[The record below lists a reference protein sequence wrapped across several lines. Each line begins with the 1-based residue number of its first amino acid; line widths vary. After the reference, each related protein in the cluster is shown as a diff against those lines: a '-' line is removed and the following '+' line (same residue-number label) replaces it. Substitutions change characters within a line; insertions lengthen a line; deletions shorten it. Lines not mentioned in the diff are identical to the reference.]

1 MKLKH
6 ILITVGVLIALLI
19 AAKLAGLIGGEK
31 AEKVT
36 VEKAENRRI
45 IETVT
50 ASGKVQPE
58 TEVKLSSEVS
68 GEVVELLVKEGDVVK
83 KGQLLFKVR
92 PDVLKSGFDRA
103 SASYS
108 SQKASIASAE
118 QQLQQS
124 QGIFENEDGIYK
136 RNVQLFKNK
145 VISVAEFDAAKAAYG
160 TSKTNLEAAKQT
172 VIAAKFNLAQMG
184 ATVQEASANLAKATI
199 FAPVDG
205 VISKLSVELGDRI
218 LGTAQFAGTEI
229 MRISNLKS
237 MEVNVD
243 VNEND
248 INRVNV
254 GDSAVIEVD
263 AFSDKKF
270 KGIVTEIASSSKDVG
285 TATAVASTDQVT
297 NFVVKVRIAADSY
310 SGVSGGAKDLPSP
323 FRPGLSATVDIE
335 SSSVK
340 SLSVPIQSVFTKNAA
355 KDNKGGSND
364 ADAGKQKNKLNDK
377 TIKQYVY
384 MYANGTVKQVEV
396 TTGIQDDQ
404 YIQIKKGLKPGT
416 EVVSGPYS
424 AIQNRLKDGMK
435 VEKTTKDKLFAD
447 PDKKVKIPVINKISN
462 LSRLENIKPGFFIYI

>member
-6 ILITVGVLIALLI
+6 ILITVGLLI
-19 AAKLAGLIGGEK
+19 VLLVVAKMTGLIGGEK
-31 AEKVT
+31 MEKVT
-36 VEKAENRRI
+36 VEKAASRRI

-68 GEVVELLVKEGDVVK
+68 GEVVELLVKEGDIVK

-92 PDVLKSGFDRA
+92 PDVLRSGFDRA

-108 SQKASIASAE
+108 SQKASVASAAQVLE
-118 QQLQQS
+118 QS
-124 QGIFENEDGIYK
+124 KASFANEEGIYK
-136 RNVQLFKNK
+136 RNVELFKKK
-145 VISVAEFDAAKAAYG
+145 VISVAEFDAAKSAYV
-160 TSKTNLEAAKQT
+160 TAKTTLEGAKQSL
-172 VIAAKFNLAQMG
+172 IAAKFNLETSG
-184 ATVQEASANLAKATI
+184 ANVQEASANLAKATI

-229 MRISNLKS
+229 MRISNLTS

-263 AFSDKKF
+263 AFEDKKF
-270 KGIVTEIASSSKDVG
+270 KGVVTEIASSSKDVG
-285 TATAVASTDQVT
+285 TTTATASTDQVT

-310 SGVSGGAKDLPSP
+310 SGVKGGAKGLPSP

-335 SSSVK
+335 SSSVT
-340 SLSVPIQSVFTKNAA
+340 SLSVPIQSVFTKGGKDEAA
-355 KDNKGGSND
+355 EKNPD
-364 ADAGKQKNKLNDK
+364 ATADKQKAKLNDK

-384 MYANGTVKQVEV
+384 TYTNGTVKQVEV
-396 TTGIQDDQ
+396 TTGIQNDQ
-404 YIQIKKGLKPGT
+404 YIQIKKGLKEGA

-424 AIQNRLKDGMK
+424 AIQNKLKDGMK
-435 VEKTTKDKLFAD
+435 VEKTTKDQLFAS
-447 PDKKVKIPVINKISN
+447 PDKK
-462 LSRLENIKPGFFIYI
+462 

>member
-6 ILITVGVLIALLI
+6 ILITVGVLIALLVVL
-19 AAKLAGLIGGEK
+19 KLTGVIGGEK
-31 AEKVT
+31 VEKVT
-36 VEKAENRRI
+36 VEKAADRRI

-92 PDVLKSGFDRA
+92 PDVLRSGFDRA

-108 SQKASIASAE
+108 SQKASVASAT
-118 QQLQQS
+118 QLLKQS
-124 QGIFENEDGIYK
+124 EGTFANEDGIYK
-136 RNVQLFKNK
+136 RNVELFKKK
-145 VISVAEFDAAKAAYG
+145 VISVAEFEAAKAAYS
-160 TSKTNLEAAKQT
+160 TAKTNLESAKQSL
-172 VIAAKFNLAQMG
+172 IAAKFNLEQMG
-184 ATVQEASANLAKATI
+184 ANVQEASANLAKATI

-229 MRISNLKS
+229 MRISNLNS

-263 AFSDKKF
+263 AFEDKKF
-270 KGIVTEIASSSKDVG
+270 KGVVTEIASSSKDVG
-285 TATAVASTDQVT
+285 TATTAASTDQVT

-310 SGVSGGAKDLPSP
+310 SGVKGGAKDLPSP

-335 SSSVK
+335 SSSVTG
-340 SLSVPIQSVFTKNAA
+340 LSVPIQAVFTKNADKDNKDA
-355 KDNKGGSND
+355 KDND
-364 ADAGKQKNKLNDK
+364 ANAQKQKSKLNDK
-377 TIKQYVY
+377 TVKQYVY
-384 MYANGTVKQVEV
+384 TYADGKVKQVEV
-396 TTGIQDDQ
+396 VTGIQNDQ
-404 YIQIKKGLKPGT
+404 YIQIKKGLKAGT

-424 AIQNRLKDGMK
+424 AIQNKLKDGMK
-435 VEKTTKDKLFAD
+435 VEKTTKDQLFAQ
-447 PDKKVKIPVINKISN
+447 PDKK
-462 LSRLENIKPGFFIYI
+462 

>member
-6 ILITVGVLIALLI
+6 ILITVGVLIALLVV
-19 AAKLAGLIGGEK
+19 AKLTGLIGGEK
-31 AEKVT
+31 MEKVT
-36 VEKAENRRI
+36 VEKAATRKI

-68 GEVVELLVKEGDVVK
+68 GEVVELLVKEGDIVK

-92 PDVLKSGFDRA
+92 PDVLRSGFDRA

-108 SQKASIASAE
+108 SQKASVASAAQVLE
-118 QQLQQS
+118 QS
-124 QGIFENEDGIYK
+124 KASFANEEGIYK
-136 RNVQLFKNK
+136 RNVELFKKK
-145 VISVAEFDAAKAAYG
+145 VISVAEFDAAKSAFVTA
-160 TSKTNLEAAKQT
+160 KTNLEGAKQSL
-172 VIAAKFNLAQMG
+172 IAAKFNLETSG
-184 ATVQEASANLAKATI
+184 ANVQEASANLAKATI

-229 MRISNLKS
+229 MRISNLSS

-254 GDSAVIEVD
+254 GDNAVIEVD
-263 AFSDKKF
+263 AFEDRKF
-270 KGIVTEIASSSKDVG
+270 KGVVTEIASSSKDVG
-285 TATAVASTDQVT
+285 TTSATASTDQVT

-310 SGVSGGAKDLPSP
+310 SGVKGGAKGLPSP

-335 SSSVK
+335 SSSVT
-340 SLSVPIQSVFTKNAA
+340 SLSVPIQSVFTKGG
-355 KDNKGGSND
+355 KDE
-364 ADAGKQKNKLNDK
+364 ADAKNPDATADKQKTKLNDK

-384 MYANGTVKQVEV
+384 TYASGTVKQVEV
-396 TTGIQDDQ
+396 STGIQNDQ
-404 YIQIKKGLKPGT
+404 YIQIKKGLKAGT

-424 AIQNRLKDGMK
+424 AIQNKLKDGAK
-435 VEKTTKDKLFAD
+435 VEKTTKDQLFAA
-447 PDKKVKIPVINKISN
+447 PDKK
-462 LSRLENIKPGFFIYI
+462 

>member
-6 ILITVGVLIALLI
+6 ILITVGVLIALLVV
-19 AAKLAGLIGGEK
+19 AKLTGLIGGEK
-31 AEKVT
+31 VEKVT
-36 VEKAENRRI
+36 VEKATDRKI

-68 GEVVELLVKEGDVVK
+68 GEVVELLVKEGDIVK

-92 PDVLKSGFDRA
+92 PDVLRSGFDRA

-108 SQKASIASAE
+108 SQKASVASAT
-118 QQLQQS
+118 QLLKQS
-124 QGIFENEDGIYK
+124 EGTFANEDGIYK
-136 RNVQLFKNK
+136 RNVELFKKK
-145 VISVAEFDAAKAAYG
+145 VISVAEFEAAKAAYS
-160 TSKTNLEAAKQT
+160 TAKTNLESAKQSL
-172 VIAAKFNLAQMG
+172 IAAKFNLEQMG
-184 ATVQEASANLAKATI
+184 ANVQEASANLAKATI

-229 MRISNLKS
+229 MRISNLNS

-263 AFSDKKF
+263 AFEDKKF
-270 KGIVTEIASSSKDVG
+270 KGVVTEIASSSKDVG
-285 TATAVASTDQVT
+285 TATAALSTDQVT

-310 SGVSGGAKDLPSP
+310 SGVKGGAKDLPSP

-335 SSSVK
+335 SSSVTG
-340 SLSVPIQSVFTKNAA
+340 LSVPIQAVFTKNEGKDEKDT
-355 KDNKGGSND
+355 KDND
-364 ADAGKQKNKLNDK
+364 ANAQKQKSKLNDK
-377 TIKQYVY
+377 TVKQYVY
-384 MYANGTVKQVEV
+384 TYADGKVKQVEV
-396 TTGIQDDQ
+396 VTGIQNDQ
-404 YIQIKKGLKPGT
+404 YIQIKKGLKAGT

-435 VEKTTKDKLFAD
+435 VEKTTKDQLFAQ
-447 PDKKVKIPVINKISN
+447 PDKK
-462 LSRLENIKPGFFIYI
+462 

>member
-6 ILITVGVLIALLI
+6 ILITVGILIALLV

-31 AEKVT
+31 VEKVT
-36 VEKAENRRI
+36 LEKAVSRKI

-50 ASGKVQPE
+50 ASGKIQPE
-58 TEVKLSSEVS
+58 TEVKLSSEIS

-92 PDVLKSGFDRA
+92 PDVLRSGFDRA

-108 SQKASIASAE
+108 SQKASVASSA
-118 QQLQQS
+118 QQLAQS
-124 QGIFENEDGIYK
+124 EGTFENEQGIYK
-136 RNVQLFKNK
+136 RNVELFKKK
-145 VISVAEFDAAKAAYG
+145 VISVAEFDAAKAAYV

-218 LGTAQFAGTEI
+218 LGTAQFTGTEI

-263 AFSDKKF
+263 AFADKKF
-270 KGIVTEIASSSKDVG
+270 KGIVSEIASSSKDVG
-285 TATAVASTDQVT
+285 TTTSATASTDQVT
-297 NFVVKVRIAADSY
+297 NFVVKVRISADSY

-335 SSSVK
+335 SSSVN
-340 SLSVPIQSVFTKNAA
+340 SLSVPIQSVFTKNAN
-355 KDNKGGSND
+355 KDDKADD
-364 ADAGKQKNKLNDK
+364 ASAGKQKSKLNDK

-384 MYANGTVKQVEV
+384 VYSKGVVKQVEV
-396 TTGIQDDQ
+396 VTGIQNDQ
-404 YIQIKKGLKPGT
+404 YIEIKKGLKAGA
-416 EVVSGPYS
+416 EIVSGPYS
-424 AIQNRLKDGMK
+424 AIQNKLKDGMK
-435 VEKTTKDKLFAD
+435 VEKTTKDQLFAQ
-447 PDKKVKIPVINKISN
+447 PDKK
-462 LSRLENIKPGFFIYI
+462 